1 MSLLDLMSVSAS
13 GMQAQRLRAETIVEN
28 LANAETTRTPDGGPY
43 KRKDVVLTSS
53 DQLEA
58 PFSAVFQSA
67 LSGGASG
74 VSVSEIME
82 DTRPPDQRYQ
92 PGHPD
97 ADAQGYVSYPH
108 ISPPEEMVDL
118 MDASRNFEANTAAI
132 AAVKDMISKSID
144 LLKI

>member
-13 GMQAQRLRAETIVEN
+13 GMQAQRLRAQTIVEN

-43 KRKDVVLTSS
+43 KRKDVVLASS
-53 DQLEA
+53 DQLDA
-58 PFSAVFQSA
+58 PFSAIFQSA

-74 VSVSEIME
+74 VSVSEIVE
-82 DTRPPDQRYQ
+82 DTRPPELRYQ

-97 ADAQGYVSYPH
+97 ANAQGYVAYPH

>member
-43 KRKDVVLTSS
+43 KRKDVVLTST
-53 DQLEA
+53 DQLDA

-74 VSVSEIME
+74 VAVSEILE
-82 DTRPPDQRYQ
+82 DTRAPDQRYQ

-97 ADAQGYVSYPH
+97 ADAQGYVSFPH

>member
-43 KRKDVVLTSS
+43 KRD
-53 DQLEA
+53 A

-67 LSGGASG
+67 LRAGASG
-74 VSVSEIME
+74 VSVSEIVE
-82 DTRPPDQRYQ
+82 DTRAPDQRYQ

-97 ADAQGYVSYPH
+97 ADAQGYVSFPH

>member
-1 MSLLDLMSVSAS
+1 MSVSAS

-43 KRKDVVLTSS
+43 KRKDVVLTST
-53 DQLEA
+53 DQLDA

-74 VSVSEIME
+74 VAVSEILE
-82 DTRPPDQRYQ
+82 DTRAPDQRYQ

-97 ADAQGYVSYPH
+97 ADAQGYVSFPH

>member
-1 MSLLDLMSVSAS
+1 V
-13 GMQAQRLRAETIVEN
+13 
-28 LANAETTRTPDGGPY
+28 
-43 KRKDVVLTSS
+43 
-53 DQLEA
+53 
-58 PFSAVFQSA
+58 
-67 LSGGASG
+67 
-74 VSVSEIME
+74 E

-97 ADAQGYVSYPH
+97 ADAQGYVSFPH

>member
-1 MSLLDLMSVSAS
+1 MSVSAS

-43 KRKDVVLTSS
+43 KRKDVVLTST
-53 DQLEA
+53 DQLDA

-67 LSGGASG
+67 LNGGASG
-74 VSVSEIME
+74 VSVSEIVE

-97 ADAQGYVSYPH
+97 ADAQGYVSFPH